1 MMIDRYW
8 GRFFGATPDSAI
20 LLEYLDLKDEVVT
33 ATEIFADLGLD
44 QLSGN
49 FTEAHLDTTVLGR
62 QYHFDSAFQVI
73 LDLSVLILESKQAGC
88 FNLARVGG
96 ARSRMM
102 RIDIAAKENTQI
114 TQALKYFA
122 LMPEEHVIAQEL
134 DDDELFELGD
144 LCEELR
150 AQLD

>member
-8 GRFFGATPDSAI
+8 GRFFGSTIDSAV
-20 LLEYLDLKDEVVT
+20 LLDYLDLKDEVVSL
-33 ATEIFADLGLD
+33 TEIFADLGLD

-49 FTEAHLDTTVLGR
+49 FTEAQLNTVVLGR
-62 QYHFDSAFQVI
+62 KYHFDSAFQVI
-73 LDLSVLILESKQAGC
+73 LDLSVLLLESKRVGR

-102 RIDIAAKENTQI
+102 RIDTEPKENIQI

-122 LMPEEHVIAQEL
+122 LMPEEHAIAAGM

-150 AQLD
+150 LQLD